1 MIQRANSILQKE
13 KVTTVIS
20 SDRRRRFTVMRT
32 NEQERNIT
40 FKSTG
45 VSLFFEHGATDAVCS
60 KLYLINL
67 IDSPDQVDSS
77 LEATVDYRDIDG
89 VMG

>member
-1 MIQRANSILQKE
+1 
-13 KVTTVIS
+13 
-20 SDRRRRFTVMRT
+20 MRT
-32 NEQERNIT
+32 NEQERNIP

-45 VSLFFEHGATDAVCS
+45 VSLFFEHGSTDAVCS

-77 LEATVDYRDIDG
+77 LEATVDYRDTDG
-89 VMG
+89 VRVDFIEGCAVKSETALRQALR